1 MADLVSGGKVAKR
14 SFIVQ
19 IMVGLSEVFIGIFT
33 LSIALI
39 ADGIQSFADAGV
51 SLIVWIGLR
60 LSRKKP
66 DKKFHFGYHRVE
78 TLSSIVAALFM
89 ATIGGVTLYESYIE
103 FLKPTAVLDPELAL
117 VVALAAT
124 TVSSLLLIYKRR
136 AAKRYGSL
144 ALKTDA
150 SNSIKDVLTS
160 ITAFVGIALSSYFNI
175 IQMDAIAGIIISLF
189 VFTMVYPVLKEASLV
204 LLDSFQSPETMA
216 AIENIAKSITQVKKV
231 HSIRMRKLGSY
242 LIGDMHV
249 VLDNDMTVQ
258 EAHAIAS
265 QIEDQTIKEFDEII
279 EMNVIIEPIQRL
291 K

>member
-1 MADLVSGGKVAKR
+1 MADLVQGGKVAKR
-14 SFIVQ
+14 SFFVQ
-19 IMVGLSEVFIGIFT
+19 LMVGLSELVMGVFT
-33 LSIALI
+33 VSIALI

-89 ATIGGVTLYESYIE
+89 ATIGGITLYQSYRE
-103 FLKPTAVLDPELAL
+103 FLSPTAVVDPLLAL
-117 VVALAAT
+117 VVASAAT
-124 TVSSLLLIYKRR
+124 GVSSLLLIYKRR
-136 AAKRYGSL
+136 AAEKYGSL

-160 ITAFVGIALSSYFNI
+160 ITAFVGISLSGYFHI
-175 IQMDAIAGIIISLF
+175 PQTDAIAGIIISLF
-189 VFTMVYPVLKEASLV
+189 VFTMVYPTLKEASLV
-204 LLDSFQSPETMA
+204 LLDSFHSPETIA
-216 AIENIAKSITQVKKV
+216 AIENIANSIIQVKKV

-242 LIGDMHV
+242 LIGDMHI
-249 VLDNDMTVQ
+249 VLRNDMTVE

-265 QIEDQTIKEFDEII
+265 QIEDRTIKEFDEII
-279 EMNVIIEPIQRL
+279 EMNVIIEPYQQP

>member
-1 MADLVSGGKVAKR
+1 MADLVQGGKVAKR
-14 SFIVQ
+14 SFLIQ
-19 IMVGLSEVFIGIFT
+19 LLVGLSELVMGAFT

-66 DKKFHFGYHRVE
+66 DKRFHFGYHRVE
-78 TLSSIVAALFM
+78 TLSSIAAALFM
-89 ATIGGVTLYESYIE
+89 AIIGGITLYTSYQE
-103 FLKPTAVLDPELAL
+103 LLSPTALVDPEIAL
-117 VVALAAT
+117 TVAIAAAF
-124 TVSSLLLIYKRR
+124 VSSLLLIYKRR
-136 AAKRYGSL
+136 AAKKFGSL

-160 ITAFVGIALSSYFNI
+160 ITAFVGIALSTYFNTP
-175 IQMDAIAGIIISLF
+175 QMDAIAGIIISLF
-189 VFTMVYPVLKEASLV
+189 VFTMVYPILKEASLV
-204 LLDSFQSPETMA
+204 LLDSYHSPETMQ
-216 AIENIAKSITQVKKV
+216 AIENIAKSITQVKQV

-249 VLDNDMTVQ
+249 VLNNDMTVE
-258 EAHAIAS
+258 EAYAIAS
-265 QIEDQTIKEFDEII
+265 QIEDRTIKEFDEII
-279 EMNVIIEPIQRL
+279 EMNVIIEPHKRP